1 MKSRACK
8 IIVNNIPDD
17 TDQWVVARIGADDK
31 TLWYWGS
38 YSEKSRAENVANT
51 LGGIVLESI
60 D

>member
-17 TDQWVVARIGADDK
+17 TDQWIVARIGADYK

-51 LGGIVLESI
+51 LG
-60 D
+60 